1 MRHTSRL
8 RTRRQYAASGRPR
21 SILATLPRRRS
32 ALGQAH
38 ALCARAATVGFD
50 WPGPREV
57 LDKVREELFE
67 LETAFATRPRRRA
80 ALAWEIGDLFFALAN
95 LARHLD
101 LDADRL
107 VTAANRR
114 FSIRFRKV
122 EQLAR
127 ARGIDM
133 RRAGLALLDRLWD
146 EAKKIVAAD
155 L

>member
-1 MRHTSRL
+1 MPHPSRHKP
-8 RTRRQYAASGRPR
+8 RRQGAASR
-21 SILATLPRRRS
+21 RRRS
-32 ALGQAH
+32 VLDGLRRRRSPLGRAH

-57 LDKVREELFE
+57 LAKVREELSE
-67 LETAFATRPRRRA
+67 LEAAFAARPRRRA

-107 VTAANRR
+107 VAAANRR
-114 FSIRFRKV
+114 FTIRFHKV

-133 RRAGLALLDRLWD
+133 RNAGLALLDRLWD
-146 EAKKIVAAD
+146 EAKKIVSAN